1 MSSKNINFS
10 VNIFSK
16 NCINKNGLSINNYK
30 MPYTAVIVE
39 SPAKCAK
46 IENFLGSGYK
56 CMASYGHIRTL
67 NNLEQID
74 IDNNFMPNFVNISGK
89 HQQIT
94 RLKSFIAN
102 ASDVMLAA
110 DDDREGEA
118 IAWHVCKIAGL
129 PVDTTKR
136 IIFHEI
142 TQPALKAAVASPTRI
157 NIELVRAQQARQIL
171 DLIVGF
177 KISPILWGNLSYNTK
192 TALSAG
198 RCQTPALRLIYDN
211 QKEID
216 DSPGRKVYNTTGHFT
231 SKNLPFSLTYNHE
244 GEDAM
249 GDFLEESV
257 NWEHEYSCGEVR
269 NTTKNQPTPF
279 TTSALQQSASTELRL
294 TPKQTMEACQ
304 KLYEAGY
311 ITYMRTDSKT
321 YAPEFIE
328 SAKSWI
334 TTKYGAEYLNPN
346 VDSLSVRTENK
357 KAKKSKKKKKEEENN
372 AQEAHEAIRPTKIG
386 VEQVDQSQDSIGN
399 REEKVYLLIRRNT
412 LESCMAP
419 ASYNGVTA
427 KISAP
432 KTHCYKYSTEQV
444 VFPGWKIVDGYD
456 ETNPVFMYLQTIK
469 EGILPYKSITSKV
482 TMKDLKSHY
491 TEAKLVQLLEQNGIG
506 RPSTFASLVD
516 KIQER
521 KYVIKQNVTGKKINC
536 TDFELVGEL
545 LTESSSEREFGG
557 EKGKLVIQQLG
568 IVVMEFLAQH
578 FDTLFGYD
586 YTKIME
592 DELDQIAKG
601 DSIWYELCKQCY
613 DQIEKLSSG
622 LTQKSGKSKEVI
634 EIDQHNTYMI
644 AKYGPVIKCTL
655 DKKTVF
661 KKVKAD
667 IDLDKLR
674 RGEYTLEEIVETRA
688 SASSGRNLGKK
699 NGTDV
704 ILKKGRYGLY
714 VEWGSSK
721 INISAIDAKEYES
734 VKLAALSEYL
744 VNPVLL
750 EITKEASIRNGKYGP
765 YIYYKTAKMKKPRF
779 ISLDESIAPN
789 CTVQDAKDW
798 LIEKHSI
805 EL

>member
-1 MSSKNINFS
+1 M
-10 VNIFSK
+10 
-16 NCINKNGLSINNYK
+16 
-30 MPYTAVIVE
+30 
-39 SPAKCAK
+39 
-46 IENFLGSGYK
+46 
-56 CMASYGHIRTL
+56 
-67 NNLEQID
+67 
-74 IDNNFMPNFVNISGK
+74 
-89 HQQIT
+89 
-94 RLKSFIAN
+94 
-102 ASDVMLAA
+102 
-110 DDDREGEA
+110 
-118 IAWHVCKIAGL
+118 
-129 PVDTTKR
+129 
-136 IIFHEI
+136 
-142 TQPALKAAVASPTRI
+142 
-157 NIELVRAQQARQIL
+157 

-674 RGEYTLEEIVETRA
+674 RGEYTLEEIDYPIR
-688 SASSGRNLGKK
+688 
-699 NGTDV
+699 
-704 ILKKGRYGLY
+704 
-714 VEWGSSK
+714 W
-721 INISAIDAKEYES
+721 
-734 VKLAALSEYL
+734 VK
-744 VNPVLL
+744 
-750 EITKEASIRNGKYGP
+750 
-765 YIYYKTAKMKKPRF
+765 F
-779 ISLDESIAPN
+779 
-789 CTVQDAKDW
+789 
-798 LIEKHSI
+798 
-805 EL
+805 

>member
-1 MSSKNINFS
+1 
-10 VNIFSK
+10 
-16 NCINKNGLSINNYK
+16 

-46 IENFLGSGYK
+46 IEKFLGPGYK

-67 NNLEQID
+67 NKLEQID
-74 IDNNFMPNFVNISGK
+74 ISNNFMPKFVNISGK

-142 TQPALKAAVASPTRI
+142 TQPALKAAVASPTKI
-157 NIELVRAQQARQIL
+157 NMELVRAQQARQIL
-171 DLIVGF
+171 DLVVGF
-177 KISPILWGNLSYNTK
+177 KISPILWANLSYNTK

-216 DSPGRKVYNTTGHFT
+216 DSPGRKVYNTTGYFT
-231 SKNLPFSLTYNHE
+231 SKNLPFSLSHNHE
-244 GEDAM
+244 GEEAM

-257 NWEHEYSCGEVR
+257 NWDHEYSCGEIR
-269 NTTKNQPTPF
+269 NTTKNPPTPF

-328 SAKSWI
+328 SAKKWI
-334 TTKYGAEYLNPN
+334 TGKYGAEYLHPN
-346 VDSLSVRTENK
+346 VDTLSERTEDK
-357 KAKKSKKKKKEEENN
+357 KAKKKKGKKKKEEEENN
-372 AQEAHEAIRPTKIG
+372 AQEAHEAIRPTKIE
-386 VEQVDQSQDSIGN
+386 VEEVDQSQDSIGN
-399 REEKVYLLIRRNT
+399 REAKVYLLIRRNT
-412 LESCMAP
+412 LESCMA
-419 ASYNGVTA
+419 AATYNGVTA
-427 KISAP
+427 KITAP
-432 KTHCYKYSTEQV
+432 ESHYYKYSTEQV

-456 ETNPVFMYLQTIK
+456 ETNPTFTYLQTIK
-469 EGILPYKSITSKV
+469 PGILPYKNITSKV

-491 TEAKLVQLLEQNGIG
+491 TEAKLVQLLEQHGIG

-521 KYVIKQNVTGKKINC
+521 KYVIKQNVTGKKIKC
-536 TDFELVGEL
+536 TDFELVGDL
-545 LTESSSEREFGG
+545 LTESSTEREFGG

-568 IVVMEFLAQH
+568 TIVMEFLAEH
-578 FDTLFGYD
+578 FDALFGYD
-586 YTKIME
+586 YTKVME

-601 DSIWYELCKQCY
+601 DSIWHELCRQCY
-613 DQIEKLSSG
+613 DQIEELSSG
-622 LTQKSGKSKEVI
+622 LTQKSGKSKETI
-634 EIDQHNTYMI
+634 QIDEHNTYMI
-644 AKYGPVIKCTL
+644 AKYGPVIKCTSG
-655 DKKTVF
+655 KKTIF

-674 RGEYTLEEIVETRA
+674 NGEYKLEDIIETRA

-699 NGTDV
+699 NGIDV
-704 ILKKGRYGLY
+704 ILKKGRFGLY

-734 VKLAALSEYL
+734 VELATLSEYL
-744 VNPVLL
+744 VKPVLL

-779 ISLDESIAPN
+779 ISLDDSIAPN

-798 LIEKHSI
+798 LLEKHSL
-805 EL
+805 EV